1 MEKKNKKK
9 LCFDLDNVICN
20 TKSNNYKNATPNK
33 EAIKLVN
40 KLYSNNF
47 EIIIFTARFMG
58 RTNNNKEK
66 AISLGYNLTKNQL
79 KKWKLKYTRL
89 LLGKP
94 SYDLIIDDKALGF
107 SKKNWITQIKRKYL
121 NK

>member
-1 MEKKNKKK
+1 
-9 LCFDLDNVICN
+9 
-20 TKSNNYKNATPNK
+20 
-33 EAIKLVN
+33 
-40 KLYSNNF
+40 
-47 EIIIFTARFMG
+47 MG

-79 KKWKLKYTRL
+79 KKWKVKYTKL

-107 SKKNWITQIKRKYL
+107 SKKKWINQIKKKLFRKIVE
-121 NK
+121 

>member
-1 MEKKNKKK
+1 
-9 LCFDLDNVICN
+9 
-20 TKSNNYKNATPNK
+20 
-33 EAIKLVN
+33 
-40 KLYSNNF
+40 
-47 EIIIFTARFMG
+47 MG

-94 SYDLIIDDKALGF
+94 SFDLIIDDKALGF
-107 SKKNWITQIKRKYL
+107 SKKKWINQIKKKLFRKIVE
-121 NK
+121 